1 MLAWLTPAHGAPMD
15 APRSAG
21 TRPKQDK
28 AEMLSASLPD
38 DSAQIPAVPPLRDG
52 HSEGWGST
60 TRKPVVCS
68 STATGRRDMSKER
81 EEKRKG
87 VKTPLS
93 RVLDALNLLGVPKG
107 I

>member
-1 MLAWLTPAHGAPMD
+1 MD

-21 TRPKQDK
+21 TWPQQAK
-28 AEMLSASLPD
+28 ARKSSASLPD
-38 DSAQIPAVPPLRDG
+38 DLAKIPAVPPLRDG
-52 HSEGWGST
+52 HNEGWGSAT
-60 TRKPVVCS
+60 KKPVAVLLH
-68 STATGRRDMSKER
+68 ATGWRDMSKKR

-93 RVLDALNLLGVPKG
+93 RVLDALDLLGVPKG